1 MKVAVFDTHEFEKE
15 YIIKA
20 NNDKNELKLLNTYLT
35 LDTVE
40 LAKGYE
46 AVSIF
51 TGDDASKAVLDKL
64 KEFGVKFVVLR
75 SAGYNNVDI
84 GHALKLG
91 IRVARVPEYS
101 PYAVAEFTVAVML
114 ALNRKLIRTHYR
126 IMETNFSLDGLVGF
140 DMNEKT
146 VGIVGTGKIGRVVAK
161 ILHGFGC
168 RLLAYD
174 LVEDPVLIEQY
185 GAVYVDLDT
194 LCHQSDIIT
203 LHAPLTAETHHMIN
217 ERRIVRMKNGVM
229 LINASRG
236 GLVNTQDVING
247 LKSKHIGYF
256 GMDVYEEEKGLFF
269 EDHSD
274 DILEDDQI
282 ARLMAFNNVLISS
295 HQAFLTN
302 TALKNIAMTTIENLD
317 CFETGLTCKNEVFL
331 N

>member
-1 MKVAVFDTHEFEKE
+1 MKVAVFDTHKFEKE
-15 YIIKA
+15 YLLEA
-20 NNDKNELKLLNTYLT
+20 NGEKNELKLLDTYLT
-35 LDTVE
+35 VDTVE
-40 LAKGYE
+40 LANGYD
-46 AVSIF
+46 AISIF
-51 TGDDASKAVLDKL
+51 TEDDASEKVLDKL
-64 KEFGVKFVVLR
+64 KKLGVKFIVLR

-84 GHALKLG
+84 AHAKKLG

-114 ALNRKLIRTHYR
+114 SLNRKLTRTHYR
-126 IMETNFSLDGLVGF
+126 IMEMNYSLDGLVGF
-140 DMNEKT
+140 DMHGKT
-146 VGIVGTGKIGRVVAK
+146 VGIVGTGKIGRVVVK

-174 LVEDPVLIEQY
+174 VVEDPELIEQY
-185 GAVYVDLDT
+185 GLIYTDLDT

-203 LHAPLTAETHHMIN
+203 LHAPLTDQTHHMIN

-236 GLVNTQDVING
+236 ALVNTKDVIDG

-269 EDHSD
+269 EDHSE

-282 ARLMAFNNVLISS
+282 ARLMAFNNVFISS
-295 HQAFLTN
+295 HQAFLTD
-302 TALKNIAMTTIENLD
+302 TALKNIAKTTIENLD
-317 CFETGLTCKNEVFL
+317 CLEKGEACENEIK
-331 N
+331 

>member
-1 MKVAVFDTHEFEKE
+1 MKVAVFDTHKFEKE
-15 YIIKA
+15 YLLEA
-20 NNDKNELKLLNTYLT
+20 NGEKNELKLLDTYLAV
-35 LDTVE
+35 DTVE
-40 LAKGYE
+40 LADGYD
-46 AVSIF
+46 AISIF
-51 TGDDASKAVLDKL
+51 TEDDASEKVLDKL
-64 KEFGVKFVVLR
+64 KKLGVKFIVLR

-84 GHALKLG
+84 AHAKKLG

-114 ALNRKLIRTHYR
+114 SLNRKLTRTHYR
-126 IMETNFSLDGLVGF
+126 IMEMNYSLDGLVGF
-140 DMNEKT
+140 DMHGKT

-174 LVEDPVLIEQY
+174 VVEDPELIEQY
-185 GAVYVDLDT
+185 GLIYTGLDT

-203 LHAPLTAETHHMIN
+203 LHAPLTAQTHHMIN

-236 GLVNTQDVING
+236 ALVNTKDVIDG

-269 EDHSD
+269 EDHSE

-282 ARLMAFNNVLISS
+282 ARLMAFNNVFISS
-295 HQAFLTN
+295 HQAFLTD
-302 TALKNIAMTTIENLD
+302 TALKNIAKTTIENLD
-317 CFETGLTCKNEVFL
+317 CLEKGEACENEIK
-331 N
+331 

>member
-1 MKVAVFDTHEFEKE
+1 MKVAVFDTHKFEKE
-15 YIIKA
+15 YLLEA
-20 NNDKNELKLLNTYLT
+20 NGEKNELKLLDTYLT
-35 LDTVE
+35 VDTVE
-40 LAKGYE
+40 LANGYD
-46 AVSIF
+46 AISIF
-51 TGDDASKAVLDKL
+51 TEDDASEKVLDKL
-64 KEFGVKFVVLR
+64 KKLGVKFIVLR

-84 GHALKLG
+84 AHAKKLG

-114 ALNRKLIRTHYR
+114 SLNRKLTRTHYR
-126 IMETNFSLDGLVGF
+126 IMEMNYSLDGLVGF
-140 DMNEKT
+140 DMHGKT

-174 LVEDPVLIEQY
+174 VVEDPELIEQY
-185 GAVYVDLDT
+185 GLIYTDLDT

-203 LHAPLTAETHHMIN
+203 LHAPLTDQTHHMIN
-217 ERRIVRMKNGVM
+217 ERHIVRMKNGVM

-236 GLVNTQDVING
+236 ALVNTKDVIDG

-269 EDHSD
+269 EDHSE

-282 ARLMAFNNVLISS
+282 ARLMAFNNVFISS
-295 HQAFLTN
+295 HQAFLTD
-302 TALKNIAMTTIENLD
+302 TALKNIAKTTIENLD
-317 CFETGLTCKNEVFL
+317 CLEKGEACENEIK
-331 N
+331 

>member
-1 MKVAVFDTHEFEKE
+1 MKVAVFDTHKFEIE
-15 YIIKA
+15 YLLEA
-20 NNDKNELKLLNTYLT
+20 NGEKNELKLLDTYLT
-35 LDTVE
+35 VDTVE
-40 LAKGYE
+40 LANGYD
-46 AVSIF
+46 AISIF
-51 TGDDASKAVLDKL
+51 TEDDASEKVLDKL
-64 KEFGVKFVVLR
+64 KKLGVKFIVLR

-84 GHALKLG
+84 AHAKKLG

-114 ALNRKLIRTHYR
+114 SLNRKLTRTHYR
-126 IMETNFSLDGLVGF
+126 IMEMNYSLDGLVGF
-140 DMNEKT
+140 DMHGKT

-174 LVEDPVLIEQY
+174 VVKDPELIEQY
-185 GAVYVDLDT
+185 GLIYTDLDT

-203 LHAPLTAETHHMIN
+203 LHAPLTDQTHHMIN
-217 ERRIVRMKNGVM
+217 ERHIVRMKNGVM

-236 GLVNTQDVING
+236 ALVNTKDVIDG

-269 EDHSD
+269 EDHSE

-282 ARLMAFNNVLISS
+282 ARLMAFNNVFISS
-295 HQAFLTN
+295 HQAFLTD
-302 TALKNIAMTTIENLD
+302 TALKNIAKTTIENLD
-317 CFETGLTCKNEVFL
+317 CLEKGEACENEIK
-331 N
+331 

>member
-1 MKVAVFDTHEFEKE
+1 MKVAVFDIHKFEKE
-15 YIIKA
+15 YLLEA
-20 NNDKNELKLLNTYLT
+20 NGKKNELKLLDTYLT
-35 LDTVE
+35 VDTVE
-40 LAKGYE
+40 LANDCD
-46 AVSIF
+46 AISIF
-51 TGDDASKAVLDKL
+51 TEDDASEKVLDKL
-64 KEFGVKFVVLR
+64 KKLGIKFIVLR
-75 SAGYNNVDI
+75 SAGYNNVNI
-84 GHALKLG
+84 AYSKKLG

-114 ALNRKLIRTHYR
+114 SLNRKLTRTHYR
-126 IMETNFSLDGLVGF
+126 IMEMNYSLDGLVGF
-140 DMNEKT
+140 DMHGKT

-174 LVEDPVLIEQY
+174 VVEDPDLIQQY
-185 GAVYVDLDT
+185 GLIYTDLDT

-203 LHAPLTAETHHMIN
+203 LHAPLTEQTHHMIN

-236 GLVNTQDVING
+236 ALVNTKDVIDG

-269 EDHSD
+269 EDHSE

-282 ARLMAFNNVLISS
+282 ARLMAFNNVFISS
-295 HQAFLTN
+295 HQAFLTD
-302 TALKNIAMTTIENLD
+302 TALKNIAKTTIENLD
-317 CFETGLTCKNEVFL
+317 CLEKGEACKNEIK
-331 N
+331 

>member
-1 MKVAVFDTHEFEKE
+1 MKVAVFDTHKFEKE
-15 YIIKA
+15 YLLEA
-20 NNDKNELKLLNTYLT
+20 NGEKNELKLLDTYLT
-35 LDTVE
+35 VDTVE
-40 LAKGYE
+40 LANGYD
-46 AVSIF
+46 AISIF
-51 TGDDASKAVLDKL
+51 TEDDASEKVLDKL
-64 KEFGVKFVVLR
+64 KKLGVKFIVLR

-84 GHALKLG
+84 AHAKKLG

-114 ALNRKLIRTHYR
+114 SLNRKLTRTHYR
-126 IMETNFSLDGLVGF
+126 IMEMNYSLDGLVGF
-140 DMNEKT
+140 DMHGKT

-174 LVEDPVLIEQY
+174 VVEDPELIEQY
-185 GAVYVDLDT
+185 GLIYTGLDT

-203 LHAPLTAETHHMIN
+203 LHAPLTAQTHHMIN

-236 GLVNTQDVING
+236 ALVNTKDVIDG

-269 EDHSD
+269 EDHSE

-282 ARLMAFNNVLISS
+282 ARLMAFNNVFISS
-295 HQAFLTN
+295 HQAFLTD
-302 TALKNIAMTTIENLD
+302 TALKNIAKTTIENLD
-317 CFETGLTCKNEVFL
+317 CLEKGEACENEIK
-331 N
+331 

>member
-1 MKVAVFDTHEFEKE
+1 M
-15 YIIKA
+15 
-20 NNDKNELKLLNTYLT
+20 
-35 LDTVE
+35 
-40 LAKGYE
+40 
-46 AVSIF
+46 
-51 TGDDASKAVLDKL
+51 DKL
-64 KEFGVKFVVLR
+64 KKLGIKFIVLR
-75 SAGYNNVDI
+75 SAGYNNVNI
-84 GHALKLG
+84 AYSKKLG

-114 ALNRKLIRTHYR
+114 SLNRKLTRTHYR
-126 IMETNFSLDGLVGF
+126 IMEMNYSLDGLVGF
-140 DMNEKT
+140 DMHGKT

-174 LVEDPVLIEQY
+174 VVEDPDLIQQY
-185 GAVYVDLDT
+185 GLIYTDLDT

-203 LHAPLTAETHHMIN
+203 LHAPLTEQTHHMIN

-236 GLVNTQDVING
+236 ALVNTKDVIDG

-269 EDHSD
+269 EDHSE

-282 ARLMAFNNVLISS
+282 ARLMAFNNVFISS
-295 HQAFLTN
+295 HQAFLTD
-302 TALKNIAMTTIENLD
+302 TALKNIAKTTIENLD
-317 CFETGLTCKNEVFL
+317 CLEKGEACKNEIK
-331 N
+331 

>member
-1 MKVAVFDTHEFEKE
+1 MKVAVFDTHKFEKE
-15 YIIKA
+15 YLLEA
-20 NNDKNELKLLNTYLT
+20 NGEKNELKLLDTYLT
-35 LDTVE
+35 VDTVE
-40 LAKGYE
+40 LANGYD
-46 AVSIF
+46 AISIF
-51 TGDDASKAVLDKL
+51 TEDDASEKVLDKL
-64 KEFGVKFVVLR
+64 KKLGVKFIVLR

-84 GHALKLG
+84 AHAKKLG

-114 ALNRKLIRTHYR
+114 SLNRKLTRTHYR
-126 IMETNFSLDGLVGF
+126 IMEMNYSLDGLVGF
-140 DMNEKT
+140 DMHGKT

-174 LVEDPVLIEQY
+174 VVEDPELIEQY
-185 GAVYVDLDT
+185 GLIYTDLDT

-203 LHAPLTAETHHMIN
+203 LHAPLTDQTHHMIN

-236 GLVNTQDVING
+236 ALVNTKDVIDG

-269 EDHSD
+269 EDHSE

-282 ARLMAFNNVLISS
+282 ARLMAFNNVFISS
-295 HQAFLTN
+295 HQAFLTD
-302 TALKNIAMTTIENLD
+302 TALKNIAKTTIENLE
-317 CFETGLTCKNEVFL
+317 CFEKGEACENEIK
-331 N
+331 